1 MNSEPTNDRELK
13 ALDALIAASLRQ
25 GEQAEVTDEDIAKFC
40 HGEAEI
46 SSEAR
51 SALSKLGE
59 QWIRAIA
66 RSSSPMD
73 PHDHKPWSDSYR
85 EESSQ
90 VMAMHRK
97 NSSGQHDPQTEAE
110 LEKKRQEILARLK
123 SKKRPQP

>member
-1 MNSEPTNDRELK
+1 MNSEPNEERESK

-25 GEQAEVTDEDIAKFC
+25 GELAELTDEEIAKFA
-40 HGEAEI
+40 HGEVEI

-51 SALSKLGE
+51 AALSKLGE
-59 QWIRAIA
+59 RWIGEIA
-66 RSSSPMD
+66 RSPVELGD
-73 PHDHKPWSDSYR
+73 DEPWSDSYR
-85 EESSQ
+85 EETSQ

-123 SKKRPQP
+123 AKERPTP

>member
-66 RSSSPMD
+66 RSTSPMD
-73 PHDHKPWSDSYR
+73 QDDHKPWMPSTPPTR
-85 EESSQ
+85 
-90 VMAMHRK
+90 
-97 NSSGQHDPQTEAE
+97 NSNPGNQTTSG
-110 LEKKRQEILARLK
+110 R
-123 SKKRPQP
+123 